1 MKGGLCF
8 IFQAVR
14 KSRRKGKR
22 DVWKGEAAGSV
33 VVGGVNEQYVSVER
47 TEGKKTKERQGF
59 RFDVGV
65 FLTAIILQPTEF
77 HQHKLC

>member
-1 MKGGLCF
+1 MNEQYMSVERAEGG
-8 IFQAVR
+8 
-14 KSRRKGKR
+14 K
-22 DVWKGEAAGSV
+22 V
-33 VVGGVNEQYVSVER
+33 VVGGR
-47 TEGKKTKERQGF
+47 RGF

>member
-1 MKGGLCF
+1 MF
-8 IFQAVR
+8 HFPVR
-14 KSRRKGKR
+14 TNRRKGKR
-22 DVWKGEAAGSV
+22 DVWKGAAAGEEEEEEE
-33 VVGGVNEQYVSVER
+33 VNEQYMSVER
-47 TEGKKTKERQGF
+47 AEGGEGERKREQRGF

>member
-1 MKGGLCF
+1 MFHFPGSEKEQEEGKERRLEGRGSREGG
-8 IFQAVR
+8 R
-14 KSRRKGKR
+14 
-22 DVWKGEAAGSV
+22 EE
-33 VVGGVNEQYVSVER
+33 VNEQYVSVER
-47 TEGKKTKERQGF
+47 TEGEKKKERQGF